1 MTAKTADLELPG
13 GLDHSRMQN
22 LLGYNIAQ
30 ASIPS
35 SKVFQ
40 RSIGRPFEISQVE
53 FTILVLLHSNPG
65 ATGKQLCESLGA
77 PAARMSLLL
86 DRLSGRGWIVKTQSG
101 QDKRLQHL
109 QLSAEGEALVLKS
122 LDVASTMENDLL
134 SHLTKIEQV
143 VLMELLR
150 KVAARRKA

>member
-1 MTAKTADLELPG
+1 MTAKTDNLELPG
-13 GLDHSRMQN
+13 GLDHSRMQT

-40 RSIGRPFEISQVE
+40 RAIGRPFGISQVE
-53 FTILVLLHSNPG
+53 FTILVLLSSNPG
-65 ATGKQLCESLGA
+65 ATGKQLCASLGTT
-77 PAARMSLLL
+77 AARMSLLL
-86 DRLSGRGWIVKTQSG
+86 DRLAERGWIVKTQSG

-109 QLSAEGEALVLKS
+109 QLKPEGDALVRKTLH
-122 LDVASTMENDLL
+122 VAATMENDLL
-134 SHLTKIEQV
+134 RHLTKVEQA

-150 KVAARRKA
+150 KVAAQRKG